1 MPLSIKI
8 DRFNDWS
15 RGYKRSVTHRRWKIF
30 VIEKTD
36 ISILLPENSID
47 TIMDRLN
54 TLNCHP
60 QIVF

>member
-8 DRFNDWS
+8 DRGNDWS

-30 VIEKTD
+30 VVEKTD

-47 TIMDRLN
+47 TIILTR
-54 TLNCHP
+54 
-60 QIVF
+60 